1 MKFWVSM
8 TSFSHH
14 TILSIS
20 LFLQCTTRDAMD
32 PSIMAPNVKT
42 QKKAK
47 VTAVVKATVEA
58 VAAVATM
65 MVAAAAAT
73 SKAVAVPPAPIVKS

>member
-1 MKFWVSM
+1 M
-8 TSFSHH
+8 
-14 TILSIS
+14 
-20 LFLQCTTRDAMD
+20 QCTTRDAMD

-65 MVAAAAAT
+65 MSTEAAAAT
-73 SKAVAVPPAPIVKS
+73 SKAAAVPPAPIVKS